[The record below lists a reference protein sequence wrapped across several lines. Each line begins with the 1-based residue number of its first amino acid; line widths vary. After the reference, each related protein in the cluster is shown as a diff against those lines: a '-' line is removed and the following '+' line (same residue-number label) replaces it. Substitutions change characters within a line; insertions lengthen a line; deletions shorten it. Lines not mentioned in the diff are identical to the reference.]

1 MKELDCFLKVCKKIG
16 IGTQTYRIDQ
26 DVLDQNEMV
35 IGHAFYWTQI
45 SQAHF
50 YFDKDKKFLCVKD
63 DEMGNVY
70 RREES

>member
-1 MKELDCFLKVCKKIG
+1 MKELDRFLKVCKKIG
-16 IGTQTYRIDQ
+16 IGTKTYKVNE
-26 DVLDQNEMV
+26 DVFDGDKNL

-50 YFDKDKKFLCVKD
+50 YFDKDKRFLCVQD